1 MSEIL
6 DREIIDLPDEAATAA
21 LGAAIARALRP
32 GLKVYLSGELGSG
45 KTALT
50 RAVLRGC
57 GVTGRVKSP
66 SYSLVEPYKLS
77 SIYFYHFDFYRFADP
92 SEWLDA
98 GLREHFDDRS
108 VVFLE
113 WPEKGAGVLPPPDWQ
128 LDVEV
133 LSDARRRVH
142 LSARSALG
150 VACLEALRK
159 DLASV
164 PSPSARSISPTAPDA
179 H

>member
-6 DREIIDLPDEAATAA
+6 DREILDLPDEAATTA
-21 LGAAIARALRP
+21 LGAAIARVLRP
-32 GLKVYLSGELGSG
+32 GLKVYLSGDLGSG

-77 SIYFYHFDFYRFADP
+77 SLYFYHFDFYRFADP

-128 LDVEV
+128 VELEV
-133 LSDARRRVH
+133 LSDERRRLH

-159 DLASV
+159 DLSTV
-164 PSPSARSISPTAPDA
+164 PSLRSNSPTAPDA
-179 H
+179 R